1 MCFKKKNSLF
11 STNLSIK
18 PFYWLNCQKGRI
30 IPVIKFLFS
39 QLKDKNLSDS
49 ASLGI
54 FNLELIVGRMRKRR
68 LIFGIFSLG
77 HSHRRPHKWVIA
89 RLWPELMIPGAYR
102 LDCRVSF
109 LRIQPDL
116 CKFVLSATHL
126 VTAVAN
132 RTNIDNI
139 DTFCQLRT
147 VWLLFCLNTFLFL
160 TTLTLLHRIFYLVTL
175 IS

>member
-1 MCFKKKNSLF
+1 M
-11 STNLSIK
+11 
-18 PFYWLNCQKGRI
+18 
-30 IPVIKFLFS
+30 
-39 QLKDKNLSDS
+39 SDS

-68 LIFGIFSLG
+68 LIFGIFSLA

-139 DTFCQLRT
+139 DIFLSASNS
-147 VWLLFCLNTFLFL
+147 LIAFLFKHIFISHHTDIVTSGIL
-160 TTLTLLHRIFYLVTL
+160 SRNIDFVTT
-175 IS
+175 